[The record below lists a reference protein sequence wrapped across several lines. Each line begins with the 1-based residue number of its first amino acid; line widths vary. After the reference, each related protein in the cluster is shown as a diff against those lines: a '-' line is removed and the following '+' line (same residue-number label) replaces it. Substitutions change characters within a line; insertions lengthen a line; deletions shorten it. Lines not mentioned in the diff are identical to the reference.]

1 MDSPN
6 VTRHFGEFEKLP
18 IVSSQGTQSQLF
30 LSYIQRMNSYFFFF
44 FFFGRNFIVP
54 LQVGWVMQ
62 GHYQIIKSCKVGV
75 EFFSLFQ
82 FTSHHW
88 DFH

>member
-30 LSYIQRMNSYFFFF
+30 LSYIQRMNSF
-44 FFFGRNFIVP
+44 FFFGRNFIFP
-54 LQVGWVMQ
+54 LQVGWM
-62 GHYQIIKSCKVGV
+62 GYARSLPNYQK
-75 EFFSLFQ
+75 L
-82 FTSHHW
+82 
-88 DFH
+88 

>member
-30 LSYIQRMNSYFFFF
+30 LSYIQRMNSFFFF
-44 FFFGRNFIVP
+44 FFFFLG
-54 LQVGWVMQ
+54 
-62 GHYQIIKSCKVGV
+62 
-75 EFFSLFQ
+75 ETSL
-82 FTSHHW
+82 SLSK
-88 DFH
+88 